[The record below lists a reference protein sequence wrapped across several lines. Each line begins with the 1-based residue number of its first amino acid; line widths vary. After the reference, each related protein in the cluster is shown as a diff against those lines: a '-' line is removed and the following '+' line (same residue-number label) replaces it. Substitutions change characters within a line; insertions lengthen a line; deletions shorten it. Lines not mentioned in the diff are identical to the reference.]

1 MRLYK
6 LHSEHK
12 CKRRALAVT
21 AYLSSRRHLMPL
33 GIKPTVDFAFK
44 KIFGSPENVP
54 ALVGLLNAI
63 LQLEEPI
70 EDVDILNPF
79 SYQEFAEAKQ
89 IVLDI
94 RARDR
99 QKRWLNIEM
108 QVSVV
113 EGLVERLVYYSCSL
127 YVEQLRT
134 GEAYS
139 ELRPAISICLL
150 REDLFRDSAVPHHRF
165 RFADVEHG
173 RVLAETV
180 ELHTVE
186 LGKYNVREDRLGEA
200 SELEKWVFFLLHASE
215 YEADRL
221 RELLPGEGF
230 ERAISALEAIAG
242 RTEDLEMYNQREKA
256 ERDYRWAIE
265 SARREGIE
273 KGREEGVQIGL
284 EKGREEGVQIGL
296 AKGRE
301 EGRREGREEGR
312 EEGVLVGKIQVLQ
325 QLLGEAQTPA
335 EELLKRPLD
344 ELNSLL
350 SQLQERLRRRGQ

>member
-1 MRLYK
+1 
-6 LHSEHK
+6 
-12 CKRRALAVT
+12 
-21 AYLSSRRHLMPL
+21 MPL

-63 LQLEEPI
+63 LHLEQPI

-113 EGLVERLVYYSCSL
+113 AGLVQRLVYYSCSL

-186 LGKYNVREDRLGEA
+186 LGKYNVREERLGEA

-230 ERAISALEAIAG
+230 ERAIAALEAIAG

-256 ERDYRWAIE
+256 ERDYRWVIE

-284 EKGREEGVQIGL
+284 EKGREEGREEGVRIGL
-296 AKGRE
+296 AK
-301 EGRREGREEGR
+301 GREEGR

-325 QLLGEAQTPA
+325 QLLGEQQTPA
-335 EELLKRPLD
+335 EELLQRPLD